1 MEVAVFSAALSSS
14 SVRDDTP
21 FAAAVLSRLP
31 LADSVWRL
39 LHYALEDSW
48 LDDLWTR
55 HRGRCYEKQLKFRT
69 LAHLITDAL
78 IEHQGSGHQAFTRA
92 QEQGTLPVSITSS
105 YDKFSNLP
113 LSLSEALLGEGTQ
126 RLNAVLPE
134 VLAVDP
140 LPDCWAGFEVFGAD
154 GKAVKHVH
162 RLLKPLRGLQAG
174 ILGARASVGL
184 NLRTGLAIAMVGH
197 LDGEAGEAALT
208 EDLLPK
214 FAALADGLGKLWL
227 VVLDR
232 LYCNLSF
239 PQKVLKAGGHFLIRY
254 CSNTTFVPDESR
266 PAQESRDADGRRIV
280 QEWGWLGKVAK
291 ADRLY
296 VRRITKHLP
305 DDHELGVITDLLDE
319 AKYPAEAMLSTY
331 HSRWSL
337 ETVFQQITEV
347 FSLKHL
353 IGTQPKAVLF
363 QLSFCLLLYNALQ
376 VVRTHLASHQERAAT
391 KISTE
396 KLFGDVERQMVA
408 VSELVEVKTLLALLG
423 AVPTASEVRTYLR
436 DRLPQAWSDRWWK
449 APSSGRGGH
458 QKVKKRVLGNHTST
472 YRVLQQAR
480 EQKTGPPTAVG
491 RS

>member
-1 MEVAVFSAALSSS
+1 MEVAVFSAAVRSSL
-14 SVRDDTP
+14 VLDDTR
-21 FAAAVLSRLP
+21 FAVEVLSRLP

-39 LHYALEDSW
+39 LHYAMADSW
-48 LDDLWTR
+48 LDDLWAR
-55 HRGRCYEKQLKFRT
+55 HRGRCFEKQLKFRT

-78 IEHQGSGHQAFTRA
+78 IEHEGSGHQAFTRA
-92 QEQGTLPVSITSS
+92 QERGTLPVSITSS
-105 YDKFSNLP
+105 YDKLANLP
-113 LSLSEALLGEGTQ
+113 RSLSEALLAEGTQ
-126 RLNAVLPE
+126 RLNAVLPQA
-134 VLAVDP
+134 LAVDP

-154 GKAVKHVH
+154 GKAIKHVH

-184 NLRTGLAIAMVGH
+184 NLRTGLAVAMVGH

-208 EDLLPK
+208 EGLLPK
-214 FAALADGLGKLWL
+214 LAELAGGLGKSWL

-239 PQKVLKAGGHFLIRY
+239 PREVLNAGGHFLIRY

-266 PAQESRDADGRRIV
+266 PAQEVRDADGRRIV

-291 ADRLY
+291 ADRVS
-296 VRRITKHLP
+296 VRRITKHLA
-305 DDHELGVITDLLDE
+305 DGKELGVITDLLDE
-319 AKYPAEAMLSTY
+319 TRYPAEAMLATY
-331 HSRWSL
+331 HSRWGL
-337 ETVFQQITEV
+337 ETVFQQITDV

-376 VVRTHLASHQERAAT
+376 VVRAHLASHQACEARA
-391 KISTE
+391 ISNE
-396 KLFGDVERQMVA
+396 KLFGDVERQMVS
-408 VSELVEVKTLLALLG
+408 VSELVEVQTLLALLG
-423 AVPTASEVRTYLR
+423 AVPTATEVRTYLQ
-436 DRLPQAWSDRWWK
+436 DRLRGAWSDRWWK

-472 YRVLQQAR
+472 YRVLQQAH
-480 EQKTGPPTAVG
+480 EQKTAPQRAIGKT
-491 RS
+491 